1 LHKKIYIL
9 SYILKNVIKNSK
21 KHKGNKLLAMKLNL
35 EEGYNVKTELTGGY
49 LQKNILATREKL
61 EELEA
66 IDKQIAEIYKEPVT
80 EVQKK
85 MITAFVNLAWIS
97 IFSVMAFNFLGYH
110 LLLMPILYW
119 VFRGSIISER
129 VSNSLYKKQ
138 LDDNEALIDSLYRQK
153 GDKEYELKTI
163 SMLET
168 ELHNIA
174 MLKQFEAYLQTK
186 QAVTIDKCI
195 ELYDRDEKVK
205 IL

>member
-1 LHKKIYIL
+1 MKI
-9 SYILKNVIKNSK
+9 
-21 KHKGNKLLAMKLNL
+21 NL
-35 EEGYNVKTELTGGY
+35 EGGYKVKTELTGEY
-49 LQKNILATREKL
+49 LHKNISNTRSKL
-61 EELEA
+61 EEIEK
-66 IDKQIAEIYKEPVT
+66 IEKQIAEIYKEPVT

-85 MITAFVNLAWIS
+85 MITTFVNLAWIS
-97 IFSVMAFNFLGYH
+97 IFAVMAFNFVGYH
-110 LLLMPILYW
+110 LLLMPIIYW

-138 LDDNEALIDSLYRQK
+138 IDDNEALIDRLYREK
-153 GDKEYELKTI
+153 GEKEYELKTI

-205 IL
+205 TL

>member
-1 LHKKIYIL
+1 
-9 SYILKNVIKNSK
+9 
-21 KHKGNKLLAMKLNL
+21 MKLNL
-35 EEGYNVKTELTGGY
+35 EEGYNVKTELTGDY
-49 LQKNILATREKL
+49 LQKNISATREKL
-61 EELEA
+61 EELQA

-85 MITAFVNLAWIS
+85 MITTFVNLAWIS

-119 VFRGSIISER
+119 VFRGSVISER

-205 IL
+205 TL